1 MGARQNEHAISQTQD
16 IARRSTR
23 SKADGPAPIH
33 PGMSCPTRSGG
44 PGGPTQGRAPDASS
58 PNVTDP
64 SRPGKSFAVPG
75 ITRGMTS
82 NNDRGRYDPGLA
94 EAVMGEA
101 HRAPDDYARDLHAV
115 LPGAVQED

>member
-1 MGARQNEHAISQTQD
+1 MGARQIEHSNSQSQD

-33 PGMSCPTRSGG
+33 PGFTNGTNTTLGAPPTGA
-44 PGGPTQGRAPDASS
+44 PPDASS

-64 SRPGKSFAVPG
+64 SRQGKSFAVPG

-94 EAVMGEA
+94 EAMFSEA
-101 HRAPDDYARDLHAV
+101 YRAPDDYAKDLHAV